1 MLACAISIE
10 RESASILAGIF
21 IFSFVLFVL
30 HWASDWCNF
39 SGSFHYQLLL
49 LLQWERKRVLAHSLS
64 LANCR
69 ELGNGIRIVLV
80 KPFID
85 TAILSLNSKWTSFS
99 INVNRKREIGICLCR
114 LGLLTVSDFHFF
126 SSQFSKGKLLNFL
139 E

>member
-69 ELGNGIRIVLV
+69 ELGNGIRIVL
-80 KPFID
+80 
-85 TAILSLNSKWTSFS
+85 SQ
-99 INVNRKREIGICLCR
+99 
-114 LGLLTVSDFHFF
+114 TVYRYSHFEFELKMDKLFH
-126 SSQFSKGKLLNFL
+126 
-139 E
+139 